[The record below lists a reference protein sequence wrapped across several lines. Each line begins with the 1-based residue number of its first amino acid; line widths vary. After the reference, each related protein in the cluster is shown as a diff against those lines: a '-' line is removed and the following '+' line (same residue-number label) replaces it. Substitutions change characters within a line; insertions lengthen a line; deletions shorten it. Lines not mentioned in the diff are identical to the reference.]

1 MIRII
6 TDSLCDLTM
15 EHAKKLNIDILPL
28 TVRFGEQDYKCGI
41 ELSNEEFYEK
51 LETSSD
57 NPSTAAV
64 NPYEFEE
71 KFKSYIDNG
80 DDVVA
85 ILFSKHMSA
94 TYQSASIAAGNVD
107 SDRLHLIDCEN
118 GAMGQALLIETAVA
132 MRDKG
137 LSADEIT
144 EKITELLPKTK
155 TYIVIDTMEYL
166 KRGGRISKSAALIGG
181 LMKLHPVLQV
191 IADGA
196 KPVDKVKGKKSCN
209 AWLINKLTENP
220 ADTSYQLVIGHSN
233 APERAEAFK
242 KQLREAGI
250 TNDIFITCIGPIVGT
265 HIGPN
270 CLGIGYIEKTN

>member
-15 EHAKKLNIDILPL
+15 EHAEKLNIDILPL
-28 TVRFGEQDYKCGI
+28 TVRFGDKDYKCGI

-64 NPYEFEE
+64 NPYDFEE
-71 KFKSYIDNG
+71 LFQRYIDDG

-94 TYQSASIAAGNVD
+94 TYQSASIAAGNVN

-181 LMKLHPVLQV
+181 LMKLHPVLQI

-196 KPVDKVKGKKSCN
+196 KPIDKVKGKKSCN
-209 AWLINKLTENP
+209 AWLINKLLETP
-220 ADTSYQLVIGHSN
+220 ADTAYQLVIGHSN

-242 KQLREAGI
+242 EQLREAGI
-250 TNDIFITCIGPIVGT
+250 KNDIFVTCIGPIVGT

>member
-6 TDSLCDLTM
+6 TDTLCDLTM
-15 EHAKKLNIDILPL
+15 EHAKEINIDILPL
-28 TVRFGEQDYKCGI
+28 TVRFGDEDYKCGI

-51 LETSSD
+51 LETSPA

-71 KFKSYIDNG
+71 IFQRYIDAG
-80 DDVVA
+80 DEIVA
-85 ILFSKHMSA
+85 ILFSKFMSA
-94 TYQSASIAAGNVD
+94 TYQSASIAAENIN

-118 GAMGQALLIETAVA
+118 GAMGQALLIKTAVS
-132 MRDKG
+132 MRDEG
-137 LSADEIT
+137 LSATEIA
-144 EKITELLPKTK
+144 EKITALLPKTK

-181 LMKLHPVLQV
+181 LMKLHPVLQI

-209 AWLINKLTENP
+209 AWLINKLMESP
-220 ADTSYQLVIGHSN
+220 ADTSYRLVIGHSN

-242 KQLREAGI
+242 EQLIEAGI
-250 TNDIFITCIGPIVGT
+250 KNDIFITCIGPIVGT

-270 CLGIGYIEKTN
+270 CLGIGYIEA